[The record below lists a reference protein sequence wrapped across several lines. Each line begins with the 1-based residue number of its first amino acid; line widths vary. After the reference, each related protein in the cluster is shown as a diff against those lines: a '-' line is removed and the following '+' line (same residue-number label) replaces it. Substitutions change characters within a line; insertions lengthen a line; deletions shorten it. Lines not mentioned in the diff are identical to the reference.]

1 MILESILFIIG
12 CYILGSIPSG
22 LILTKIFLKED
33 IRNIGSG
40 NIGATNVL
48 RTGKKFLA
56 LATLIFDTAKG
67 YAVIFISSQ
76 YFPDYVYISGL
87 ICFLGHIF
95 PVWLKFKGGKGIATY
110 LGILLGISF
119 YLALVFGIS
128 WLIIIYISKYS
139 SISSIISSINVTL
152 FSYFSEVV
160 NQDLFFFILLIL
172 IIYSHKE
179 NIIRIKNKSETK
191 IKF

>member
-1 MILESILFIIG
+1 MSKTISNPSLFISLL
-12 CYILGSIPSG
+12 LGFTNLPSTYFEHSFNRRLFG
-22 LILTKIFLKED
+22 SDIVIF
-33 IRNIGSG
+33 
-40 NIGATNVL
+40 
-48 RTGKKFLA
+48 

-139 SISSIISSINVTL
+139 SISSIISSINVTSL
-152 FSYFSEVV
+152 VRF
-160 NQDLFFFILLIL
+160 LW
-172 IIYSHKE
+172 
-179 NIIRIKNKSETK
+179 T
-191 IKF
+191 